1 MAGTGTF
8 GYRVSDTR
16 AGSVRVEGLN
26 KVRRDLKKLASDV
39 DYGDQFLAVNKTLA
53 DAVAMDSRNYVP
65 VLTGALS
72 ASIRSA
78 ASAKSGRVKV
88 GGRISK
94 EARAVLGGYGVGKG
108 SIQYAG
114 PIHFG
119 WPARFIKPQPFV
131 YDAIDKRRGEI
142 KDRYEQLVK
151 KLIRENDLNP

>member
-1 MAGTGTF
+1 MIVVPVSSTNRGTY
-8 GYRVSDTR
+8 GYRLSDER

-53 DAVAMDSRNYVP
+53 DAVAGDSKNYVP
-65 VLTGALS
+65 VLTGSLS
-72 ASIRSA
+72 GSIRA
-78 ASAKSGRVKV
+78 AATAKSGRVKA
-88 GGRISK
+88 GYK
-94 EARAVLGGYGVGKG
+94 AVP
-108 SIQYAG
+108 YAG

-142 KDRYEQLVK
+142 KDRYEQLIA

>member
-1 MAGTGTF
+1 MANTGTF
-8 GYRVSDTR
+8 GYRLSDER

-26 KVRRDLKKLASDV
+26 KVRRDLRKLASDV

-65 VLTGALS
+65 VLSGALQG
-72 ASIRSA
+72 SIRSA
-78 ASAKSGRVKV
+78 ASKTSGRVKA
-88 GGRISK
+88 GYK
-94 EARAVLGGYGVGKG
+94 AVP
-108 SIQYAG
+108 YAG

-131 YDAIDKRRGEI
+131 YDAIDKRRTEI
-142 KDRYEQLVK
+142 KERYQRLIE